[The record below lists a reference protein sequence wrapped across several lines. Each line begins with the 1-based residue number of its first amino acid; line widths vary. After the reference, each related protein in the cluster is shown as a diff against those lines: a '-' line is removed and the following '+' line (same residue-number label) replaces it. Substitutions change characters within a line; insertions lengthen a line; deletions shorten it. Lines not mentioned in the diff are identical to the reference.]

1 MAKLPFEVKNVLNKI
16 RHRLPQAQCDPFD
29 AEMVGVHGIQV
40 RYDGKRYDLVYDEGK
55 RQFRITAVY
64 NPVSPTHFF
73 EACDAE
79 TTAGELKRLFD
90 ED

>member
-1 MAKLPFEVKNVLNKI
+1 MG
-16 RHRLPQAQCDPFD
+16 
-29 AEMVGVHGIQV
+29 GVHGIQV

-64 NPVSPTHFF
+64 NPASPTHFF

-79 TTAGELKRLFD
+79 TTARELKRLFD